1 MKRQLFFALVAII
14 AIVLVVALGC
24 APKPWPDSVL
34 PDADSK
40 AVLPD
45 DVRGN
50 LDTGSR
56 FEGAK

>member
-1 MKRQLFFALVAII
+1 MKRQFFFALVAIV

-34 PDADSK
+34 PNANSN
-40 AVLPD
+40 AILPD

-50 LDTGSR
+50 LDPGSR
-56 FEGAK
+56 FKDAK